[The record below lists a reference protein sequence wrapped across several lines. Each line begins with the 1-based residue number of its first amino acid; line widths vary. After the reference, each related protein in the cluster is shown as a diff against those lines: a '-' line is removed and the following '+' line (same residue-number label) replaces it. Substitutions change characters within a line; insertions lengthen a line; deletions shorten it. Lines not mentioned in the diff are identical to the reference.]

1 MYYYHGT
8 YCMNFQVCIEVQALG
23 QIYPL
28 STITWLYTAC
38 FSFLCDTNVYP
49 ITTTKGVHV
58 SFFGHGYT
66 VKIEVKITLYSS
78 RVKLSDCY
86 ALGRLYTVTVES
98 NVRML
103 VTTRLG
109 LDSAPSIASCFLR
122 ASIGNMVY
130 YSKGYTLTK
139 TRNSHTICYR
149 GQDNAEKFGIVLY
162 FLSLT
167 KGTVTII
174 TPLSPTHHYP
184 SPAGRAKE
192 QDCARHGEFSHWCYT
207 SSFIFVQVCVYY
219 VMCSSLFTMRA
230 KVAPRG

>member
-1 MYYYHGT
+1 M
-8 YCMNFQVCIEVQALG
+8 
-23 QIYPL
+23 
-28 STITWLYTAC
+28 
-38 FSFLCDTNVYP
+38 
-49 ITTTKGVHV
+49 
-58 SFFGHGYT
+58 
-66 VKIEVKITLYSS
+66 KITLYSP

-86 ALGRLYTVTVES
+86 ALGKLYTVTV
-98 NVRML
+98 VRML

-139 TRNSHTICYR
+139 TRNSHTIWYR

-184 SPAGRAKE
+184 SPGGGAKE

-207 SSFIFVQVCVYY
+207 SSFILFKCAYITSCAVHYLLCVRRQHL
-219 VMCSSLFTMRA
+219 VVNSRVTISLRSVNELSPASFKIALRSPSSLVSFQIIALPSPNSPVSLTFKISLIYYKNDKRIA
-230 KVAPRG
+230 IWQ